1 MLSTRPLAVLCL
13 SLALLPGL
21 WPAQAVAADTGTT
34 AAPARPR
41 VGLVLSGGGARGLSH
56 VGVLKVLEAARV
68 PVDLIV
74 GTSMGAIIGGLYASG
89 MTADELEREI
99 LALEWGSLF
108 DSREPRQLLSQR
120 RKEED
125 LELSPVLRLGF
136 RDGAFRLPTGAVS
149 TRALET
155 MLRRYTLP
163 ARHRASFD
171 GLPTPFRA
179 VATDMETGQAVVM
192 DHGDLAA
199 ALRASM
205 SVPGVFSPLELDGRI
220 LGDGGLVNNLPVDVA
235 RRMGADVIIA
245 VSIGTPLAGRETLGS
260 LLGITTQMVNI
271 LTEQNVQASIATLT
285 TQDLLLQPPLGTLS
299 SANFNRAPELVRLG
313 TEYAESV
320 REALNRFAVSPVQYA
335 DWVAQRQAV
344 ADTGVTTA
352 GSVGALRFEGVDA
365 SRAQRLSQMVESE
378 PGQPIDLARIED
390 DVQQLAATGD
400 YEQVDYRLE
409 RIGSSRDEALVV
421 RLRENRWG
429 PNYFRLGLDLRT
441 DFDGQG
447 AFNLRLS
454 HNRHWVNRRGA
465 EWRNRFQLGET
476 LGAFT
481 EFYQP
486 LDRRANWFVSA
497 WADASLKR
505 VDVFDAEG
513 QQVATGKRRGLQ
525 VGADIGWPIGLQGSL
540 GELRLGLVGSAR
552 RAAPDLVSSSV
563 ANQSLDLSTQR
574 WRETGLH
581 AALISDQLDYANFP
595 SSGHRLKGD
604 LVFGRLRNSGNSS
617 EFVRLDSSFT
627 AVRSWGE
634 HTFNLGAR
642 LAYVNQIPLGALDE
656 YSLGGF
662 QNLSGYRVG
671 QVAGNHLLFGRI
683 TYYRRMPWNVGV
695 ARAVF
700 AGGSLEAGNAWL
712 QRSDISFKGLR
723 TGSSVF
729 IGADTG
735 VGPFYLSLVHAAR
748 GYTGLYLLLGRP

>member
-1 MLSTRPLAVLCL
+1 
-13 SLALLPGL
+13 
-21 WPAQAVAADTGTT
+21 
-34 AAPARPR
+34 
-41 VGLVLSGGGARGLSH
+41 GGGS
-56 VGVLKVLEAARV
+56 
-68 PVDLIV
+68 
-74 GTSMGAIIGGLYASG
+74 TF
-89 MTADELEREI
+89 
-99 LALEWGSLF
+99 GSL
-108 DSREPRQLLSQR
+108 RWP
-120 RKEED
+120 
-125 LELSPVLRLGF
+125 
-136 RDGAFRLPTGAVS
+136 GAPTGW
-149 TRALET
+149 
-155 MLRRYTLP
+155 
-163 ARHRASFD
+163 
-171 GLPTPFRA
+171 
-179 VATDMETGQAVVM
+179 
-192 DHGDLAA
+192 
-199 ALRASM
+199 
-205 SVPGVFSPLELDGRI
+205 
-220 LGDGGLVNNLPVDVA
+220 GG
-235 RRMGADVIIA
+235 
-245 VSIGTPLAGRETLGS
+245 AG
-260 LLGITTQMVNI
+260 
-271 LTEQNVQASIATLT
+271 
-285 TQDLLLQPPLGTLS
+285 
-299 SANFNRAPELVRLG
+299 
-313 TEYAESV
+313 
-320 REALNRFAVSPVQYA
+320 
-335 DWVAQRQAV
+335 
-344 ADTGVTTA
+344 
-352 GSVGALRFEGVDA
+352 
-365 SRAQRLSQMVESE
+365 
-378 PGQPIDLARIED
+378 
-390 DVQQLAATGD
+390 
-400 YEQVDYRLE
+400 
-409 RIGSSRDEALVV
+409 
-421 RLRENRWG
+421 
-429 PNYFRLGLDLRT
+429 
-441 DFDGQG
+441 
-447 AFNLRLS
+447 
-454 HNRHWVNRRGA
+454 
-465 EWRNRFQLGET
+465 
-476 LGAFT
+476 
-481 EFYQP
+481 
-486 LDRRANWFVSA
+486 
-497 WADASLKR
+497 ADASLKR

-563 ANQSLDLSTQR
+563 ADQSLDLSTQR

-683 TYYRRMPWNVGV
+683 TYYRRMAWNVGV

>member
-1 MLSTRPLAVLCL
+1 
-13 SLALLPGL
+13 
-21 WPAQAVAADTGTT
+21 
-34 AAPARPR
+34 
-41 VGLVLSGGGARGLSH
+41 
-56 VGVLKVLEAARV
+56 
-68 PVDLIV
+68 
-74 GTSMGAIIGGLYASG
+74 
-89 MTADELEREI
+89 
-99 LALEWGSLF
+99 
-108 DSREPRQLLSQR
+108 
-120 RKEED
+120 
-125 LELSPVLRLGF
+125 
-136 RDGAFRLPTGAVS
+136 
-149 TRALET
+149 
-155 MLRRYTLP
+155 
-163 ARHRASFD
+163 
-171 GLPTPFRA
+171 
-179 VATDMETGQAVVM
+179 
-192 DHGDLAA
+192 
-199 ALRASM
+199 
-205 SVPGVFSPLELDGRI
+205 
-220 LGDGGLVNNLPVDVA
+220 
-235 RRMGADVIIA
+235 
-245 VSIGTPLAGRETLGS
+245 TPLAGRETLGS

-313 TEYAESV
+313 TEYAVSV
-320 REALNRFAVSPVQYA
+320 REALNRFAVSPAQYA

-352 GSVGALRFEGVDA
+352 GRVGALRFEGVDA

-441 DFDGQG
+441 DFEGQG

-505 VDVFDAEG
+505 VDVFDADG

-563 ANQSLDLSTQR
+563 ADQSLDLSTQR

-723 TGSSVF
+723 TGSSLF